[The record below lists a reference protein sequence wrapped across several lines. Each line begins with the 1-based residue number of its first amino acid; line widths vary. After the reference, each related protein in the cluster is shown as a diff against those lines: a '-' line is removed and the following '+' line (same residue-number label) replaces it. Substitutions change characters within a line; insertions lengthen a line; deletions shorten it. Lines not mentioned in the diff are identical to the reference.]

1 VLRVLASGGGDALV
15 SLWDLTSM
23 ACVRTLTRMDGAIR
37 DMSITRDG
45 NYVAYAAEPLP
56 SVDTSVSNNKGG
68 VVEIASVKTG
78 ELMSAYTT
86 R

>member
-1 VLRVLASGGGDALV
+1 M

-23 ACVRTLTRMDGAIR
+23 ACVRTITRMDGAIR
-37 DMSITRDG
+37 DLSLTRDG
-45 NYVAYAAEPLP
+45 QYVAYAAEPLP
-56 SVDTSVSNNKGG
+56 PVDAAASTNSSKAPGG

-78 ELMSAYTT
+78 ELLSAYTT

>member
-1 VLRVLASGGGDALV
+1 
-15 SLWDLTSM
+15 M

-37 DMSITRDG
+37 DVSITRDG
-45 NYVAYAAEPLP
+45 QYVAYAAEPLP
-56 SVDTSVSNNKGG
+56 PVDTSVSTNKGG
-68 VVEIASVKTG
+68 IIEVASVKTG